1 MTLEALVN
9 GRVLD
14 AGRWLEGRAV
24 LFEGGRVVA
33 IAGTDDP
40 RLAGARKHDLG
51 GALLLPGFVDCQV
64 NGGGG
69 LLFNDDPSVETIEA
83 IGRAHRRFGT
93 TAFLP
98 TLISDDLSVI
108 ERAIAAVREAIRR
121 RVPGVIGVH
130 IEGPFISALRKGA
143 HDAAKFRDLD
153 ERGLA
158 LLTSLGVG
166 RTLVTLAPEMTTPE
180 AIQRLARAGVV
191 ISAGHTNAT
200 YEETRAAFRDG
211 VAGVTHLFNAM
222 APLTHREPGTVGAAL
237 ADPDCWCGLIVD
249 GRHVHPAVLRIALR
263 AKRADRFML
272 VTDAM
277 ANVGSDTGFFVLQG
291 KRITVK
297 DGVCVDEAG
306 VLSGSAIDMAAA
318 VRNTVELL
326 GVPIETAVAMA
337 SAHPADFLG
346 LGHELG
352 RIAPGYRASFV
363 VADEALR
370 VTAAWI
376 DGVPHPAR

>member
-9 GRVLD
+9 ARVLD
-14 AGRWLEGRAV
+14 GGRWIEGRIV
-24 LFEGGRVVA
+24 LVQGDRVLA
-33 IAGTDDP
+33 IAGGDDP
-40 RLAGARKHDLG
+40 RIAGARTHDLG
-51 GALLLPGFVDCQV
+51 GALLLPGFIDCQV

-69 LLFNDDPSVETIEA
+69 VLFNDDPSVETLEA

-166 RTLVTLAPEMTTPE
+166 RTLVTLAPEMTTRQ
-180 AIQRLARAGVV
+180 AIKRLAEAGVV

-200 YEETRAAFRDG
+200 YDETRDAFRSG

-222 APLTHREPGTVGAAL
+222 SPLSHREPGTVGAAL
-237 ADPDCWCGLIVD
+237 SDPDCWCGLIVD
-249 GRHVHPAVLRIALR
+249 GHHVHPAVLRIALR

-277 ANVGSDTGFFVLQG
+277 PNVGSEHDFFMLQG
-291 KRITVK
+291 RRITVK
-297 DGVCVDEAG
+297 DGVCLDEAG

-318 VRNTVELL
+318 VRNTIELL
-326 GVPIETAVAMA
+326 GVPLETAVAMA

-363 VADEALR
+363 VADDTLR

-376 DGVPHPAR
+376 DGVAYPAR